1 MELSYHLNL
10 LCLFINHID
19 ENLTDVFIYITSFA
33 SSNEGLFFFFVAV
46 SSSLHFPFFVQKIFS
61 NFF

>member
-10 LCLFINHID
+10 LSLFIKHID
-19 ENLTDVFIYITSFA
+19 ENLTGVFIYITYFA
-33 SSNEGLFFFFVAV
+33 SSNEDFFFFVAV
-46 SSSLHFPFFVQKIFS
+46 SSSLHFPFFVQKMFS